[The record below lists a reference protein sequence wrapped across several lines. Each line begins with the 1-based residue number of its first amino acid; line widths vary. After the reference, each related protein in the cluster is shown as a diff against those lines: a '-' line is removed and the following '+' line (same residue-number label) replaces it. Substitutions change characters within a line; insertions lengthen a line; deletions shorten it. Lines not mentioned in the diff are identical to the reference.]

1 MSTTLMRAH
10 PLLFG
15 YVRALPELDSA
26 TVACLTDELAYFA
39 AREDFLLVGVYVER
53 RWLHS
58 VAWDALVT
66 DCSRYG
72 VRNVVVPDSKHL
84 HTLPALSF
92 VMQSVIEDA
101 IGGHVWFVHPD
112 AAEELPC
119 PSRPRSAAP

>member
-1 MSTTLMRAH
+1 MSAALMRSRR
-10 PLLFG
+10 LLFG

-26 TVACLTDELAYFA
+26 TVACLTDELADFA
-39 AREDFLLVGVYVER
+39 DREGFLLAGVYVER

-66 DCSRYG
+66 DCYRYG
-72 VRNVVVPDSKHL
+72 VRNVVVPDSQHL

-119 PSRPRSAAP
+119 SSRPRSAAP